1 MIKKVLQPPFSS
13 LSKKSLQS
21 DLEGKENE
29 PQA

>member
-1 MIKKVLQPPFSS
+1 MIKEVLQLPFSS
-13 LSKKSLQS
+13 LSKKPLQG